1 MSTSLFFLSFFFSL
15 PFSGFFR
22 GHALP
27 RLRGNTLGIIL
38 VSVGWRFQSGSRV
51 WIRVVARGC
60 KCVLYFIPLSLA
72 CALTLTDRLSLR
84 LITVS
89 YLKFSLCI
97 SPPARHAI
105 PLRFTPFALSFLC
118 FCFLLF
124 SAERRSTLLP
134 LFHPP
139 HHIYSH
145 IILPLHRIRFPLD
158 SSVVVLYSSVKVYI
172 HTIVSARVG
181 LSLLSPTLELTLV

>member
-38 VSVGWRFQSGSRV
+38 LSVGWRFQSGSRV

-97 SPPARHAI
+97 SPPRPSRYPSSFYPFCSILFVFLFPPVFCREKIH
-105 PLRFTPFALSFLC
+105 PFYHYSTPRITYTPISSSPSIGYVFLLILLLSF
-118 FCFLLF
+118 F
-124 SAERRSTLLP
+124 T
-134 LFHPP
+134 
-139 HHIYSH
+139 
-145 IILPLHRIRFPLD
+145 
-158 SSVVVLYSSVKVYI
+158 VV
-172 HTIVSARVG
+172 
-181 LSLLSPTLELTLV
+181 